1 MSAPGIT
8 RLDVLRHDRDT
19 TSATLAR
26 LREQLETTQRRRP
39 LEIQTRLDLAEDI
52 RRTGAYL
59 AALEREIAAVE
70 SGAAPTRVPGEAT
83 NTNHMRAAVF
93 TQLGAAMAARRGR
106 PPAGPVTDGSRWL
119 SAPVDD
125 EVGS

>member
-1 MSAPGIT
+1 MSAGIT

-26 LREQLETTQRRRP
+26 LSEQLETTQRRRP
-39 LEIQTRLDLAEDI
+39 LEIRTRLDLAEDI

-83 NTNHMRAAVF
+83 NTNHMRAVAM
-93 TQLGAAMAARRGR
+93 TQLGVALARRGR
-106 PPAGPVTDGSRWL
+106 PPMGAPALDGNTWL

>member
-1 MSAPGIT
+1 VNAPGIT

-19 TSATLAR
+19 TTATLAR
-26 LREQLETTQRRRP
+26 LRETLATTQQRRP
-39 LEIQTRLDLAEDI
+39 LEIRTRLDIAEDI
-52 RRTGAYL
+52 RRTGTYL

-83 NTNHMRAAVF
+83 NTNHARAQVLA
-93 TQLGAAMAARRGR
+93 QLGVALAARRGR
-106 PPAGPVTDGSRWL
+106 PPAAPLTDGYAWL
-119 SAPVDD
+119 SAPVDE